1 MLDLSYQVRATLV
14 ALVTTSC
21 VLLVTVSPDLPVP
34 AHLHQVVLL
43 GHLAALALGLG
54 AVLAIDWHGLL
65 WLLRRIELPELL
77 TVTARLTSPVWI
89 GLTGLVATGSLLS
102 PDVDSPLT
110 RLKLVLVMLV
120 TVNGLHAGAVHDA
133 LLQASADLP
142 AAATAAAGPRVG
154 RGRRLTARL
163 VGRDGHRAAQHHL
176 NRLRPCGPA
185 AATSARTR
193 RLKRVGHDTREPAA
207 TAAARGRS
215 VLAVR
220 HAGPGGV
227 PAGQPLLKRLP
238 QLDLNPGPCANTS
251 LTAVSATSAGLP

>member
-1 MLDLSYQVRATLV
+1 MLDLSHQARASLV

-89 GLTGLVATGSLLS
+89 GLTGLVATGSLLA

-110 RLKLVLVMLV
+110 RLKLVLVILV
-120 TVNGLHAGAVHDA
+120 TVNGLHAGAVHGA
-133 LLQASADLP
+133 LLQASTTSQPLP
-142 AAATAAAGPRVG
+142 
-154 RGRRLTARL
+154 RRLL
-163 VGRDGHRAAQHHL
+163 
-176 NRLRPCGPA
+176 
-185 AATSARTR
+185 
-193 RLKRVGHDTREPAA
+193 
-207 TAAARGRS
+207 ARGL
-215 VLAVR
+215 VV
-220 HAGPGGV
+220 G
-227 PAGQPLLKRLP
+227 
-238 QLDLNPGPCANTS
+238 
-251 LTAVSATSAGLP
+251 AVSQLGWWGATVIGFLNTT